1 MAMSTVFEVV
11 CWAMGLA
18 HTPMPTLR
26 TFYMVRTLN
35 SYAANNGR
43 LIPKKKTKRKP
54 GDRRDVHRANLG
66 TDGTFTYFSV
76 HPNAESSSWCD
87 HERLCWGVPLFSA
100 PLTYEGHRT
109 VDFQAVRYAGV
120 EISVRN
126 VAPGSASSK

>member
-66 TDGTFTYFSV
+66 TDGTFTYFSL
-76 HPNAESSSWCD
+76 HPNAESSSWRRSQAALLGRPPFFGAS
-87 HERLCWGVPLFSA
+87 ERAVSFSRWATNSEVPSGR
-100 PLTYEGHRT
+100 P
-109 VDFQAVRYAGV
+109 V
-120 EISVRN
+120 
-126 VAPGSASSK
+126 